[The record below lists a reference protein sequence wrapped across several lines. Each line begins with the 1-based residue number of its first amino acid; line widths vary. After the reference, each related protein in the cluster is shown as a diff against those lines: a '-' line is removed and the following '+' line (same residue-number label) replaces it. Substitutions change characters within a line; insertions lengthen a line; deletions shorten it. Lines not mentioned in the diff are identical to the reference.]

1 MSKNIVGVPPAQT
14 SSVSQGQQ
22 SAQQQTSQQQ
32 GQSQGGVSQ
41 GSGGQPQGYYFY
53 PYQAVQTQYYPPPA
67 FNSYNL
73 NQYGNRFAPQQQP
86 LFPPPAQSAS
96 PANAKVPTGVQQ
108 PSAAYSQ
115 GLYSQQSHGSSS
127 YDDGYSHHGQLPH
140 QHGQGVAALGSA
152 DYNKSLYGGGQG
164 IQSFMSMGQNS
175 APSANAPL
183 SQRPGGGSSPEN
195 TYKQY
200 GGPGVGVG
208 GKDVASQGGVGI
220 GAQGG
225 LGQGARSGIQQPPL
239 SQGFYGANRFSS
251 NSSATGGLGQQ
262 QQQQQPNQGYQQGNG
277 GDFYYQRQQYWQQQ
291 QQ

>member
-1 MSKNIVGVPPAQT
+1 MGKNIGGAPPAQT
-14 SSVSQGQQ
+14 AAVPQTQQ
-22 SAQQQTSQQQ
+22 PSQQQTSQQQ
-32 GQSQGGVSQ
+32 GQPQGGVSQ
-41 GSGGQPQGYYFY
+41 GSGGQPQGYFYY
-53 PYQAVQTQYYPPPA
+53 PYQTQYYPPA
-67 FNSYNL
+67 FNSYGL

-86 LFPPPAQSAS
+86 LFQPPAQSAS
-96 PANAKVPTGVQQ
+96 PANAKVPASVQQ
-108 PSAAYSQ
+108 PSAPYSQ

-127 YDDGYSHHGQLPH
+127 YDDGYSHHTQLPH

-164 IQSFMSMGQNS
+164 IQSFMSMGQNN

-183 SQRPGGGSSPEN
+183 GQRPGGGSSPEN

-208 GKDVASQGGVGI
+208 GKDVAGQGGVGI

-251 NSSATGGLGQQ
+251 NSSAAGGLGQQ
-262 QQQQQPNQGYQQGNG
+262 PQPQPNQGYQQGSGEN
-277 GDFYYQRQQYWQQQ
+277 FYYQRGPSQQQQQQYWQQ
-291 QQ
+291 